1 MRNSNNILILLL
13 AFQTLIFLPEKSLYS
28 QNTIFID
35 ETTERLPQI
44 EDMSHYSEFGDID
57 LDGDMDIF
65 VSNSNFEGVDIPNL
79 ILLNNG
85 EGFFSIDSSGMI
97 PQIRTNINRMT
108 LGDIEVDGDLDIVVS
123 VDEDWNLLLV
133 NNGLGYFTDESDDRL
148 PNRIFPWRSTDA
160 VFSDIDSDKDLD
172 FIVANFGEQQ
182 NLLRLNDGAGFFV
195 SANDQFPSDRDNSLD
210 VVGAEIDGDFD
221 IDIYVCNAMLGG
233 GDRLMINNGEG
244 FFTDVSGIQILQD
257 NNTTN
262 GAVFGDV
269 DTDGDFDLVIVNS
282 FFASNRI
289 FINRGDGYFDDRT
302 GDLLPLESAESVNA
316 SFGDVNNN
324 GDLDLLIANHA
335 SGGIRNQLFINN
347 GLGGFTDQTSSY
359 LPIQELETDILLLCD
374 VDGDGDLDIF
384 ECNHNDQ
391 PPNWGKQ
398 NRLLINQS
406 TPDSFPPNIPRTFH
420 HPDTGDTTNP
430 YLITTTVWDNISVVI
445 GEIDISLFYRSV
457 SESDDA
463 DFTEIPMLDCGG
475 FLYRENIPAQ
485 QSGTTV
491 EYYIKAED
499 KMGNISYDPPSAP
512 DSVFSFLA
520 DVSVGIDDEP
530 SVPSLPKIFSLSQN
544 YPNPFNPST
553 TIFFDI
559 LCISGQTQPVSLT
572 VYDIRGRRVRTLF
585 DSKLEPGSHKI
596 HWDSRN
602 DRGQPVASGIYLY
615 TLKAGEER
623 FTRKMT
629 ILK

>member
-1 MRNSNNILILLL
+1 
-13 AFQTLIFLPEKSLYS
+13 
-28 QNTIFID
+28 
-35 ETTERLPQI
+35 
-44 EDMSHYSEFGDID
+44 
-57 LDGDMDIF
+57 
-65 VSNSNFEGVDIPNL
+65 
-79 ILLNNG
+79 
-85 EGFFSIDSSGMI
+85 
-97 PQIRTNINRMT
+97 
-108 LGDIEVDGDLDIVVS
+108 
-123 VDEDWNLLLV
+123 
-133 NNGLGYFTDESDDRL
+133 
-148 PNRIFPWRSTDA
+148 
-160 VFSDIDSDKDLD
+160 
-172 FIVANFGEQQ
+172 
-182 NLLRLNDGAGFFV
+182 
-195 SANDQFPSDRDNSLD
+195 
-210 VVGAEIDGDFD
+210 
-221 IDIYVCNAMLGG
+221 
-233 GDRLMINNGEG
+233 
-244 FFTDVSGIQILQD
+244 
-257 NNTTN
+257 
-262 GAVFGDV
+262 
-269 DTDGDFDLVIVNS
+269 
-282 FFASNRI
+282 
-289 FINRGDGYFDDRT
+289 
-302 GDLLPLESAESVNA
+302 
-316 SFGDVNNN
+316 
-324 GDLDLLIANHA
+324 
-335 SGGIRNQLFINN
+335 
-347 GLGGFTDQTSSY
+347 
-359 LPIQELETDILLLCD
+359 
-374 VDGDGDLDIF
+374 
-384 ECNHNDQ
+384 
-391 PPNWGKQ
+391 
-398 NRLLINQS
+398 
-406 TPDSFPPNIPRTFH
+406 
-420 HPDTGDTTNP
+420 
-430 YLITTTVWDNISVVI
+430 
-445 GEIDISLFYRSV
+445 V